1 MDLRKGGILT
11 RSWNGRWRCRN
22 DINVVLMKFSKNL
35 KENLKVKKRKPLLK
49 SGINFSFFPEVEGK
63 FLWMMT
69 PQNPDT
75 GHRGSKLDLTWKPC
89 FPRTNFYSIRR
100 VYVTSK
106 GRKQ

>member
-63 FLWMMT
+63 SPLLKT
-69 PQNPDT
+69 PHTSDK
-75 GHRGSKLDLTWKPC
+75 GHRQ
-89 FPRTNFYSIRR
+89 F
-100 VYVTSK
+100 
-106 GRKQ
+106 